1 MTLEIILG
9 ILVIVGTIA
18 GTGLGYALSM
28 RGKREEW
35 AKESRAKR
43 LEPLSDY
50 LVEFMGISLRCQ
62 IAEGW
67 NALQEKKLK
76 LQEKKLKQCTDDKE
90 RKEILEGL
98 IQANEESIRAHKESS
113 RATKEIIQTKEQMM
127 AFLKSEVWRLCLV
140 AVSLDEKLRELGD
153 TWVKWLGSSATE
165 NWGEGLEL
173 AIKMIQ
179 RTDEVIIKGWET
191 PKIKWWKLPIIKI
204 WKKLMVK

>member
-50 LVEFMGISLRCQ
+50 LVEFIGISLRCQ
-62 IAEGW
+62 IAEGL

-98 IQANEESIRAHKESS
+98 IQASEESIRAN
-113 RATKEIIQTKEQMM
+113 KEIIQTKDQMM
-127 AFLKSEVWRLCLV
+127 AFLKSEGWRFCLV

-153 TWVKWLGSSATE
+153 TWVKWLGSSDTE
-165 NWGEGLEL
+165 NWKEGLEL
-173 AIKMIQ
+173 STKMIQ

-191 PKIKWWKLPIIKI
+191 PKIKWWKPPIIKI
-204 WKKLMVK
+204 WKKLVVK